1 MNYEMKPLSSEY
13 YGDNTRWFIA
23 TVIDATP
30 PYGLEGRVKIRVH
43 GLHTESTRN
52 IPQNDL
58 PWAQCML
65 PTTEGGISGI
75 GRSPNIQA
83 NALVFGIFA
92 DGVNSQVPIVLGSL
106 PHIETPTEV
115 QTNQTVFDL
124 RNDYQSDRVATRA
137 FDVIEE
143 VNTPVENELLTQPS
157 KATQNAREKVAIQ
170 FFLNLG
176 YTIKQSVSIV
186 AGLSVASNMT
196 TGVTGKNGVGLGN
209 FNLDRTKKLQ
219 NFSNNST
226 RFTIQLKYVAYEL
239 NNEKARANI
248 LLLQSD
254 RIEGAKGTAEII
266 ARYYLNN
273 ESLSANIEAKAKQF
287 LDRIT

>member
-1 MNYEMKPLSSEY
+1 MNYEMKPISSEY
-13 YGDNTRWFIA
+13 YGDNTRWFVA
-23 TVIDATP
+23 TVIDSTP

-43 GLHTESTRN
+43 GIHTESTKD

-115 QTNQTVFDL
+115 QISQTQFDIRKSNDADQTTNL
-124 RNDYQSDRVATRA
+124 G
-137 FDVIEE
+137 FDVISEGDR
-143 VNTPVENELLTQPS
+143 PIENELTTIPS
-157 KATQNAREKVAIQ
+157 KTTQNNREKMAVK

-186 AGLSVASNMT
+186 AGLSNASLMT
-196 TGVTGKNGVGLGN
+196 TGATGKDGKGIGN
-209 FNLDRTKKLQ
+209 FNTDRYRKLQ
-219 NFSNNST
+219 NFSNDYALFT
-226 RFTIQLKYVAYEL
+226 TQLRFVAYEL
-239 NNEKARANI
+239 NNEKTQANI

-254 RIEGAKGTAEII
+254 KVEGPKGTAEIF
-266 ARYYLNN
+266 ARYYLNDV
-273 ESLSANIEAKAKQF
+273 SQSSGIQAKAKDF
-287 LDRIT
+287 LDRIV

>member
-1 MNYEMKPLSSEY
+1 MNYEMKPISSEY
-13 YGDNTRWFIA
+13 YGDNTRWFVA
-23 TVIDATP
+23 TVIDSTP

-43 GLHTESTRN
+43 GIHTESTKD

-124 RNDYQSDRVATRA
+124 RKSNQADQVTNLG
-137 FDVIEE
+137 FDVITEGDR
-143 VNTPVENELLTQPS
+143 PIENELTTIPS
-157 KATQNAREKVAIQ
+157 KTTQNNREKVAVK

-186 AGLSVASNMT
+186 AGLSNASQMT
-196 TGVTGKNGVGLGN
+196 TGVTGKDGKGIGN
-209 FNLDRTKKLQ
+209 FNTDRYRKLQ
-219 NFSNNST
+219 NFSNDYELFT
-226 RFTIQLKYVAYEL
+226 TQLRFVAYEL
-239 NNEKARANI
+239 NNEKAQANI
-248 LLLQSD
+248 LLIQSD
-254 RIEGAKGTAEII
+254 KVEGPKGTAEIF
-266 ARYYLNN
+266 ARYYLNDI
-273 ESLSANIEAKAKQF
+273 SQSSGIQTKAKDF
-287 LDRIT
+287 LDRIV